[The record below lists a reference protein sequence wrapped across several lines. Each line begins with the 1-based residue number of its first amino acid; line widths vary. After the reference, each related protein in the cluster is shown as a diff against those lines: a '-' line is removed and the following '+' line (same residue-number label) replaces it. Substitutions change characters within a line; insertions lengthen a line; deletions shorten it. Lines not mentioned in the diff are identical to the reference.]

1 MNLKGISVR
10 RFALLITL
18 VVMVMVALV
27 PVPAMAAPAAGTV
40 AAPAMSITY
49 VVKPGDTL
57 GQIARYYGTTVSAI
71 MSANGLSSSTIFVGQ
86 RLYIPSGSGSSFCSQ
101 YYYVRHG
108 DTLSGIARWFGV
120 NYSALASANGISN
133 PSLIFVGQRICIPSN
148 SGGSSS
154 GGYCSQYYTVVAGD
168 NLSRIAQRCGT
179 SVHRLSQLNGI
190 SNPSL
195 IRIGQTLRIW

>member
-10 RFALLITL
+10 RFALLLTL

-27 PVPAMAAPAAGTV
+27 PVPAMAAPAASTA

-57 GQIARYYGTTVSAI
+57 SQIARYYGTTVSAI

-101 YYYVRHG
+101 HYYVRHG
-108 DTLSGIARWFGV
+108 DTLSGIAQWAYGDGGKWNV
-120 NYSALASANGISN
+120 IYQANRHIISN
-133 PSLIFVGQRICIPSN
+133 PNQN
-148 SGGSSS
+148 
-154 GGYCSQYYTVVAGD
+154 Q
-168 NLSRIAQRCGT
+168 
-179 SVHRLSQLNGI
+179 
-190 SNPSL
+190 
-195 IRIGQTLRIW
+195 IGRAHV